1 MAEFSANTRAI
12 FDHLAFGLPAHIFV
26 MIIAA
31 LSLVMFIRQQ
41 TLRSVESQ
49 LLAVMEEV
57 EKLKASPNG

>member
-1 MAEFSANTRAI
+1 
-12 FDHLAFGLPAHIFV
+12 
-26 MIIAA
+26 MIIGA